1 MFDIGA
7 NLTSSHFS
15 DDLDSVLDE
24 SFEAG
29 VKKICITS
37 SNLQDV
43 RNAKKI
49 TERNKNLYYSVGF
62 HPHNAKD
69 FKIEFLKDM
78 SIYLDDPKAICLGE
92 MGLDF
97 NRNFSSKD
105 EQILC
110 FESQLSLANSIN
122 KPLFLHQRDA
132 HDEFL
137 SILDNYKFDQKLIV
151 HCFTGNL
158 SELED
163 YLKRDFYIGITG
175 WVCDLKRGLD
185 LRECINHIPQDKLLI
200 ETDSPYLSPRKKI
213 RRNEPK
219 FLIDVAEEVAR
230 LRQQTKESIV
240 KSSYENSL
248 NFFNLH
254 R

>member
-97 NRNFSSKD
+97 NRNFSSKE

-132 HDEFL
+132 HEEFL
-137 SILDNYKFDQKLIV
+137 SILDNYKFNQKLIV

-200 ETDSPYLSPRKKI
+200 ETDSPYLSPIKKI

-230 LRQQTKESIV
+230 LRKQTKESII

>member
-15 DDLDSVLDE
+15 KDLDVVLND
-24 SFEAG
+24 SLTAG
-29 VKKICITS
+29 VEKICITS
-37 SNLQDV
+37 SNLDDV
-43 RNAKKI
+43 ENAKKI
-49 TERNKNLYYSVGF
+49 SEKYKNLYYSVGF

-78 SIYLDDPKAICLGE
+78 SVYLNDPKAICLGE

-97 NRNFSSKD
+97 NRNFSSKE

-110 FESQLSLANSIN
+110 FESQLSLANSIS

-132 HDEFL
+132 HEEFL
-137 SILDNYKFDQKLIV
+137 SVLDNHKFNQKLIV

-158 SELED
+158 SELEE

-175 WVCDLKRGLD
+175 WVCDLKRGIE
-185 LRECINHIPQDKLLI
+185 LRKCINQIPEDKLLI

-219 FLIDVAEEVAR
+219 FLIDVAEEVAT
-230 LRQQTKESIV
+230 LRNETKESIIN
-240 KSSYENSL
+240 SSYENSL

>member
-49 TERNKNLYYSVGF
+49 TERNKNLYYSVCF

-78 SIYLDDPKAICLGE
+78 SIYLEDPKAICLGE

-97 NRNFSSKD
+97 NRNFSSRE

-110 FESQLSLANSIN
+110 FESQLGLANSIN

-132 HDEFL
+132 HEEFL
-137 SILDNYKFDQKLIV
+137 SILDNYKFNQKLIV

-158 SELED
+158 SELEE

-175 WVCDLKRGLD
+175 WVCDLKRGKE
-185 LRECINHIPQDKLLI
+185 LRECINQIPENKLLI

>member
-69 FKIEFLKDM
+69 FKIEFLKEM
-78 SIYLDDPKAICLGE
+78 SIYLDDPRAICLGE

-97 NRNFSSKD
+97 NRNFSSRE

-132 HDEFL
+132 HEEFL
-137 SILDNYKFDQKLIV
+137 SILDNYKFNQKLIV

-185 LRECINHIPQDKLLI
+185 LRECINHIPQEKLLI

>member
-97 NRNFSSKD
+97 NRNFSSKE

-110 FESQLSLANSIN
+110 FESQLSLADSIN

-132 HDEFL
+132 HEEFL
-137 SILDNYKFDQKLIV
+137 SILDNFKFNQKLIV

>member
-7 NLTSSHFS
+7 NLTSSHFIK
-15 DDLDSVLDE
+15 DLDVVLND
-24 SFEAG
+24 SLKAG
-29 VKKICITS
+29 VEKICVTS
-37 SNLQDV
+37 SNLDDV
-43 RNAKKI
+43 KNAKKI
-49 TERNKNLYYSVGF
+49 TEKYKNLYYSVGF

-78 SIYLDDPKAICLGE
+78 SVYLNDPKAICLGE

-97 NRNFSSKD
+97 NRNFSSKE

-110 FESQLSLANSIN
+110 FESQLSLANSIS

-132 HDEFL
+132 HEEFL
-137 SILDNYKFDQKLIV
+137 SVLDNHKFNQKLIV

-158 SELED
+158 SELEE

-175 WVCDLKRGLD
+175 WVCDLKRGKE
-185 LRECINHIPQDKLLI
+185 LRKCINQIPEDKLLI

-219 FLIDVAEEVAR
+219 FLIDVAEEVAT
-230 LRQQTKESIV
+230 LRNETKETIIN
-240 KSSYENSL
+240 SSYKNSI

>member
-7 NLTSSHFS
+7 NLTSNHFS
-15 DDLDSVLDE
+15 DDLDSVIGE
-24 SFEAG
+24 SLEAG

-49 TERNKNLYYSVGF
+49 TEKYENLYYSVGF

-69 FKIEFLKDM
+69 FKVEFLKDM
-78 SIYLDDPKAICLGE
+78 SVHLNDPKAICLGE

-97 NRNFSSKD
+97 NRNFSSKE

-110 FESQLSLANSIN
+110 FESQLSLAKSIS

-132 HDEFL
+132 HEEFL
-137 SILDNYKFDQKLIV
+137 SVLDNHKFNQKLIV

-175 WVCDLKRGLD
+175 WVCDLKRGKE
-185 LRECINHIPQDKLLI
+185 LRECINHIPLDKLLI

-219 FLIDVAEEVAR
+219 FLIDVAEEVAS
-230 LRQQTKESIV
+230 LRQEEKESIIN
-240 KSSYENSL
+240 SSYENSL
-248 NFFNLH
+248 DFFNL
-254 R
+254 RR

>member
-97 NRNFSSKD
+97 NRNFSSKE

-132 HDEFL
+132 HEEFL
-137 SILDNYKFDQKLIV
+137 SILDNFKFNQKLIV

-230 LRQQTKESIV
+230 LRKQTKESIV

>member
-15 DDLDSVLDE
+15 DDLDRVLSD
-24 SFEAG
+24 SLAAG
-29 VKKICITS
+29 VEKICITS
-37 SNLQDV
+37 SNLEDV
-43 RNAKKI
+43 KNAKKI
-49 TERNKNLYYSVGF
+49 TERYENTYYSVGF

-69 FKIEFLKDM
+69 FKVENLKDIATHL
-78 SIYLDDPKAICLGE
+78 SDPKAICLGE

-97 NRNFSSKD
+97 NRNFSSKE

-110 FESQLSLANSIN
+110 FESQLDLADSII

-132 HDEFL
+132 HEEFL
-137 SILDNYKFDQKLIV
+137 GILDNYKFNQNLIV

-158 SELED
+158 FELED

-175 WVCDLKRGLD
+175 WVCDLKRGKE
-185 LRECINHIPQDKLLI
+185 LRECIKHIPEDKLLI

-219 FLIDVAEEVAR
+219 FLIDVASEVAL
-230 LRQQTKESIV
+230 LRKETKESI
-240 KSSYENSL
+240 KNSSFENSL

>member
-15 DDLDSVLDE
+15 KDLDVVLND
-24 SFEAG
+24 SLAAG
-29 VKKICITS
+29 VEKICITS
-37 SNLQDV
+37 SNLDDV
-43 RNAKKI
+43 KNAKKI
-49 TERNKNLYYSVGF
+49 SEKYKNLYYSVGF

-78 SIYLDDPKAICLGE
+78 SVYLNDPKAICLGE

-97 NRNFSSKD
+97 NRNFSSKE

-110 FESQLSLANSIN
+110 FESQLSLANSIS

-132 HDEFL
+132 HEEFL
-137 SILDNYKFDQKLIV
+137 SVLDNHKFNQKLIV

-175 WVCDLKRGLD
+175 WVCDLKRGKE
-185 LRECINHIPQDKLLI
+185 LRKCIDQIPEDKLLI

-219 FLIDVAEEVAR
+219 FLIDVAEEVAT
-230 LRQQTKESIV
+230 LRNETKESIIN
-240 KSSYENSL
+240 SSYENSL

>member
-15 DDLDSVLDE
+15 KDLDVVLND
-24 SFEAG
+24 SLTAG
-29 VKKICITS
+29 VEKICITS
-37 SNLQDV
+37 SNLDDV
-43 RNAKKI
+43 KNAKKI
-49 TERNKNLYYSVGF
+49 SEKYKNLYYSVGF

-78 SIYLDDPKAICLGE
+78 SFYLNDPKAICLGE

-97 NRNFSSKD
+97 NRNFSSKE

-110 FESQLSLANSIN
+110 FESQLSLASSIS

-132 HDEFL
+132 HEEFL
-137 SILDNYKFDQKLIV
+137 SVLDNHKFNQKLIV

-175 WVCDLKRGLD
+175 WVCDLKRGKE
-185 LRECINHIPQDKLLI
+185 LRECINQIPEDKLLI

-219 FLIDVAEEVAR
+219 FLIDVAEEVAT
-230 LRQQTKESIV
+230 LRNETTECIIN
-240 KSSYENSL
+240 SSYENSL

>member
-15 DDLDSVLDE
+15 DDLDSVLDG

-97 NRNFSSKD
+97 NRNFSSKE

-132 HDEFL
+132 HEEFL
-137 SILDNYKFDQKLIV
+137 SILDNYKFNQKLIV

-219 FLIDVAEEVAR
+219 FLIDVVEEVAR

>member
-7 NLTSSHFS
+7 NLTSSLFS

-69 FKIEFLKDM
+69 FKIEFLIDM

-132 HDEFL
+132 HEEFL
-137 SILDNYKFDQKLIV
+137 SILDNYKFNQKLIV

-230 LRQQTKESIV
+230 LRKQTKESIV

>member
-15 DDLDSVLDE
+15 KDLDVVLND
-24 SFEAG
+24 SLTAG
-29 VKKICITS
+29 VEKICITS
-37 SNLQDV
+37 SNLDDV
-43 RNAKKI
+43 KNAKKI
-49 TERNKNLYYSVGF
+49 SEKYKNLYYSVGL

-78 SIYLDDPKAICLGE
+78 SVYLNDPKAICLGE

-97 NRNFSSKD
+97 NRNFSSKE

-110 FESQLSLANSIN
+110 FESQLSLANSIS

-132 HDEFL
+132 HEEFL
-137 SILDNYKFDQKLIV
+137 SVLDNHKFNQKLIV

-158 SELED
+158 SELEE

-175 WVCDLKRGLD
+175 WVCDLKRGKE
-185 LRECINHIPQDKLLI
+185 LRKCINQIPEDKLLI

-219 FLIDVAEEVAR
+219 FLIDVAEEVAT
-230 LRQQTKESIV
+230 LRNETKESIIN
-240 KSSYENSL
+240 SSYENSL

-254 R
+254 Q

>member
-97 NRNFSSKD
+97 NRNFSSKE

>member
-43 RNAKKI
+43 RNAKEI

-132 HDEFL
+132 HEEFL
-137 SILDNYKFDQKLIV
+137 SILDNYKFNQNLIV

-185 LRECINHIPQDKLLI
+185 LRECINHIPQEKLLI

>member
-49 TERNKNLYYSVGF
+49 TEKNKNLYYSVGF

-97 NRNFSSKD
+97 NRNFSSKE

-110 FESQLSLANSIN
+110 FESQLSLANSIS

-132 HDEFL
+132 HEEFL
-137 SILDNYKFDQKLIV
+137 SILDNYKFNQKLIV

-158 SELED
+158 SELEE

-175 WVCDLKRGLD
+175 WVCDLKRGKE
-185 LRECINHIPQDKLLI
+185 LRECINQIPEDKLLI

-219 FLIDVAEEVAR
+219 FLIDVAEEVAT
-230 LRQQTKESIV
+230 LRNETTESIIN
-240 KSSYENSL
+240 SSYKNSL

>member
-97 NRNFSSKD
+97 NRNFSSKE

-132 HDEFL
+132 HEEFL
-137 SILDNYKFDQKLIV
+137 SILDNYKFNQKLIV

-219 FLIDVAEEVAR
+219 FLIDVVEEVAR

>member
-15 DDLDSVLDE
+15 KDLDVVLND
-24 SFEAG
+24 SLTAG
-29 VKKICITS
+29 VEKICITS
-37 SNLQDV
+37 SNLDDV
-43 RNAKKI
+43 KNAKKI
-49 TERNKNLYYSVGF
+49 SEKYKNLYYSVGF

-78 SIYLDDPKAICLGE
+78 SVYLNDPKAICLGE

-132 HDEFL
+132 HEEFL
-137 SILDNYKFDQKLIV
+137 SILDNYKFNQKLIV

-200 ETDSPYLSPRKKI
+200 ETDSPYLSPIKKI

>member
-97 NRNFSSKD
+97 NRNFSSKE

-219 FLIDVAEEVAR
+219 FLIDVVEEVAR

>member
-43 RNAKKI
+43 RNAKKL

-97 NRNFSSKD
+97 NRNFSSKE

-132 HDEFL
+132 HEEFL
-137 SILDNYKFDQKLIV
+137 SILDNYKFNQKLIV

-230 LRQQTKESIV
+230 LRKQTKESIV

>member
-7 NLTSSHFS
+7 NLTSSRFS

-24 SFEAG
+24 SLEAG
-29 VKKICITS
+29 VKKVCITA
-37 SNLQDV
+37 SNLEDV

-49 TERNKNLYYSVGF
+49 TEKYENLYYSVGF

-69 FKIEFLKDM
+69 FKVEFLKDM
-78 SIYLDDPKAICLGE
+78 SIYLEDPKAICLGE

-97 NRNFSSKD
+97 NRNFSSKK

-110 FESQLSLANSIN
+110 FESQLSLANSIS

-132 HDEFL
+132 HEEFL
-137 SILDNYKFDQKLIV
+137 SVLDNHKFNQKLIV

-175 WVCDLKRGLD
+175 WVCDLKRGLE
-185 LRECINHIPQDKLLI
+185 LRECINHIPQEKLLI

-219 FLIDVAEEVAR
+219 FLIDVAEEVAS
-230 LRQQTKESIV
+230 LRQETKESII

-248 NFFNLH
+248 NFFNL
-254 R
+254 RQ

>member
-15 DDLDSVLDE
+15 KDLDVVLND
-24 SFEAG
+24 SLTAG
-29 VKKICITS
+29 VEKICITS
-37 SNLQDV
+37 SNLDDV
-43 RNAKKI
+43 KNAKKI
-49 TERNKNLYYSVGF
+49 SEKYKNLYYSVGF

-78 SIYLDDPKAICLGE
+78 SVYLNDPKAICLGE

-97 NRNFSSKD
+97 NRNFSSKE

-110 FESQLSLANSIN
+110 FESQLSLANSIS

-132 HDEFL
+132 HEEFL
-137 SILDNYKFDQKLIV
+137 SVLDNHKFNQKLIV

-158 SELED
+158 SELEE

-175 WVCDLKRGLD
+175 WVCDLKRGKE
-185 LRECINHIPQDKLLI
+185 LRECINQIPEDKLLI

-230 LRQQTKESIV
+230 LRKQTKESIV

>member
-24 SFEAG
+24 AFEAG

-37 SNLQDV
+37 SNLQDI

-78 SIYLDDPKAICLGE
+78 TIYLDDPKAICLGE

-97 NRNFSSKD
+97 NRNFSSKE

-132 HDEFL
+132 HEEFL
-137 SILDNYKFDQKLIV
+137 SILDNYKFNQKLIV

>member
-43 RNAKKI
+43 RKAKKI

-97 NRNFSSKD
+97 NRNFSSRE

-132 HDEFL
+132 HEEFL
-137 SILDNYKFDQKLIV
+137 SILDNYKFNQKLIV

-185 LRECINHIPQDKLLI
+185 LRECINHIPQEKLLI

>member
-43 RNAKKI
+43 RSAKKI

-97 NRNFSSKD
+97 NRNFSSKE

-110 FESQLSLANSIN
+110 FESQLSLANSIS

-132 HDEFL
+132 HEEFL
-137 SILDNYKFDQKLIV
+137 SILDNYKFNQKLIV

-230 LRQQTKESIV
+230 LRKQTKESIV

>member
-78 SIYLDDPKAICLGE
+78 SIYLNDPKAICLGE

-97 NRNFSSKD
+97 NRNFSSKE

-132 HDEFL
+132 HEEFL
-137 SILDNYKFDQKLIV
+137 SILDNYKFNQKLIV

-230 LRQQTKESIV
+230 LRKQTKESIV

>member
-15 DDLDSVLDE
+15 DDLDLVLDE
-24 SFEAG
+24 SFDAG

-49 TERNKNLYYSVGF
+49 TEKNKNLYYSVGF

-78 SIYLDDPKAICLGE
+78 SIYLDDPRAICLGE

-97 NRNFSSKD
+97 NRNFSSRE

-132 HDEFL
+132 HKEFL
-137 SILDNYKFDQKLIV
+137 SILDNYKFNQKLIV

-175 WVCDLKRGLD
+175 WICDLKRGLD
-185 LRECINHIPQDKLLI
+185 LRECIKHIPQDKLLI

>member
-15 DDLDSVLDE
+15 KDLDVVLND
-24 SFEAG
+24 SLKAG

-37 SNLQDV
+37 SNLDDV
-43 RNAKKI
+43 KNAKKI
-49 TERNKNLYYSVGF
+49 TEKYKNLYYSVGF

-78 SIYLDDPKAICLGE
+78 SVYLSDPKAICLGE

-97 NRNFSSKD
+97 NRNFSSKE

-110 FESQLSLANSIN
+110 FESQLSLANSIS

-132 HDEFL
+132 HEEFL
-137 SILDNYKFDQKLIV
+137 SVLDNHKFNQKLIV

-158 SELED
+158 SELEE

-175 WVCDLKRGLD
+175 WICDLKRGKE
-185 LRECINHIPQDKLLI
+185 LRECINQIPEDKLLI

-219 FLIDVAEEVAR
+219 FLIDVAVEVAT
-230 LRQQTKESIV
+230 LRNVTTESIIN
-240 KSSYENSL
+240 SSYKNSL

>member
-15 DDLDSVLDE
+15 KDLDVVLND
-24 SFEAG
+24 SLTAG
-29 VKKICITS
+29 VEKICITS
-37 SNLQDV
+37 SNLDDV
-43 RNAKKI
+43 KNAKKI
-49 TERNKNLYYSVGF
+49 TEKYKNLYYSVGF

-78 SIYLDDPKAICLGE
+78 LVYLNDPKAICLGE

-97 NRNFSSKD
+97 NRNFSSKE

-110 FESQLSLANSIN
+110 FESQLSLANSIS

-132 HDEFL
+132 HEEFL
-137 SILDNYKFDQKLIV
+137 SVLDNHKFNQKLIV
-151 HCFTGNL
+151 HCFTGTL
-158 SELED
+158 SELEE

-175 WVCDLKRGLD
+175 WVCNLKRGKE
-185 LRECINHIPQDKLLI
+185 LRECINQIPENKLLI

-219 FLIDVAEEVAR
+219 FLIDVAEEVAT
-230 LRQQTKESIV
+230 LRNETTESIIN
-240 KSSYENSL
+240 SSYKNSL

>member
-97 NRNFSSKD
+97 NRNFSSKE

-110 FESQLSLANSIN
+110 FESQLSLANSIS
-122 KPLFLHQRDA
+122 KPLSLHQRDA
-132 HDEFL
+132 HEEFL
-137 SILDNYKFDQKLIV
+137 SVLDNHKFNQKLIV

-158 SELED
+158 SELEE

-175 WVCDLKRGLD
+175 WVCDLKRGKE
-185 LRECINHIPQDKLLI
+185 LRKCIDQIPEDKLLI

-219 FLIDVAEEVAR
+219 FLIDVAEEVAT
-230 LRQQTKESIV
+230 LRNETTESIIN
-240 KSSYENSL
+240 SSYKNSL

>member
-69 FKIEFLKDM
+69 FKIEFLKEM
-78 SIYLDDPKAICLGE
+78 SIYLDDPRAICLGE

-97 NRNFSSKD
+97 NRNFSSRE

-132 HDEFL
+132 HEEFL
-137 SILDNYKFDQKLIV
+137 SILDNYKFNQKLIV

-185 LRECINHIPQDKLLI
+185 LRECINHIPQEKLLI

-230 LRQQTKESIV
+230 LRQQTKESII

>member
-15 DDLDSVLDE
+15 DDLDSVLYE

-78 SIYLDDPKAICLGE
+78 SIYLDDPNAICLGE

-97 NRNFSSKD
+97 NRNFSSKE

-132 HDEFL
+132 HEEFL
-137 SILDNYKFDQKLIV
+137 SILDNYKFNQKLIV

-254 R
+254 Q

>member
-49 TERNKNLYYSVGF
+49 TERKKNLYFSVGF
-62 HPHNAKD
+62 HPHNAKN

-97 NRNFSSKD
+97 NRNFSSKK

-132 HDEFL
+132 HEEFL
-137 SILDNYKFDQKLIV
+137 SILDNFKFNQKLIV

-230 LRQQTKESIV
+230 LRQQPKESII

>member
-37 SNLQDV
+37 SNLKDV

-97 NRNFSSKD
+97 NRNFSSKE

>member
-15 DDLDSVLDE
+15 DDLDEVLND
-24 SFEAG
+24 SLAAG
-29 VKKICITS
+29 VEKICITS
-37 SNLQDV
+37 SNLEDV
-43 RNAKKI
+43 KNAKKI
-49 TERNKNLYYSVGF
+49 TERYENIYYSVGF

-69 FKIEFLKDM
+69 FKIEYLNGM
-78 SIYLDDPKAICLGE
+78 STHLNDPKAICLGE

-97 NRNFSSKD
+97 NRNFSSKE

-110 FESQLSLANSIN
+110 FESQLDLADSII

-132 HDEFL
+132 HEEFL
-137 SILDNYKFDQKLIV
+137 GILDNYKFNQNLIV

-158 SELED
+158 FELED

-175 WVCDLKRGLD
+175 WVCDLKRGKE
-185 LRECINHIPQDKLLI
+185 LRECIKHIPEDKLLI

-219 FLIDVAEEVAR
+219 FLIDVASEIAL
-230 LRQQTKESIV
+230 LRKETKESIIN
-240 KSSYENSL
+240 SSFENSL